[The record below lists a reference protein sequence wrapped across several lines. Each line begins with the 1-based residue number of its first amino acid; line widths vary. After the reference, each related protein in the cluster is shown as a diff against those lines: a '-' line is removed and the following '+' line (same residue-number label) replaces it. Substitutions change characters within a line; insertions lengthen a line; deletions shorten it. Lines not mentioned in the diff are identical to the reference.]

1 MIEKQNNEYTRTIYV
16 DVSSLNFWWNIYEL
30 DIKTGWEEISI
41 YDKKEDK
48 FEKLANTCICTKN
61 FLKSFIETFK
71 YDEDEKEIV
80 NSIKR
85 FINKDKIDY
94 YYYYSNLEFYYG
106 DLEYGEFQE
115 LPYENLKT
123 KNNIKPWFIEIWHPN
138 KVIDMEVIKE
148 SVIAYC
154 SKFLNISVDEVVF
167 KQILPLEEAIYMHE
181 KKHMNSSDNNDEDI
195 IINKMA
201 EELSKKWS
209 KSKEDVL
216 IMLKNVLKSTND
228 D

>member
-1 MIEKQNNEYTRTIYV
+1 MIEKQNKEDKRTIYV
-16 DVSSLNFWWNIYEL
+16 DVNSLNFWWNIYEL
-30 DIKTGWEEISI
+30 DIKTGWEEITI
-41 YDKKEDK
+41 YDKKEGR
-48 FEKLANTCICTKN
+48 FEKLANTCICTKG
-61 FLKSFIETFK
+61 FLKSFTETFK
-71 YDEDEKEIV
+71 DDEDEKEII

-85 FINKDKIDY
+85 FINKDEIDY

-115 LPYENLKT
+115 LNYENLET
-123 KNNIKPWFIEIWHPN
+123 KNNIKPWLVEIWHPS
-138 KVIDMEVIKE
+138 KVINMEVIKE
-148 SVIAYC
+148 SVIVFC
-154 SKFLNISVDEVVF
+154 NKFLNISVEEVIF

-181 KKHMNSSDNNDEDI
+181 KKHMNPKDKNDEDV

-216 IMLKNVLKSTND
+216 VMLKKVLNSENED
-228 D
+228 